1 MSFNDLIIKPV
12 QRIPRYMLFIKD
24 ILKHTSQAHPDH
36 AHLED
41 ALEELTALA
50 DRVNEAERQSSL
62 FNLQQELLI
71 MVDGL
76 AEVCSIAEFITLL
89 TLSLKICI
97 A

>member
-24 ILKHTSQAHPDH
+24 ILKHTDQGHPDRT
-36 AHLED
+36 HLED

-50 DRVNEAERQSSL
+50 ERVNEAERQSSL
-62 FNLQQELLI
+62 FSLQQELLI

-76 AEVCSIAEFITLL
+76 AEV
-89 TLSLKICI
+89 
-97 A
+97 

>member
-24 ILKHTSQAHPDH
+24 ILKHTDQGHPDRT
-36 AHLED
+36 HLED

-50 DRVNEAERQSSL
+50 LAERVNEAERQSSL
-62 FNLQQELLI
+62 FSLQQELLI

-76 AEVCSIAEFITLL
+76 AEV
-89 TLSLKICI
+89 
-97 A
+97 